1 MPDTSTPIRH
11 TPHPPTQTT
20 PPRWVW
26 VLLMF
31 LVSVIV
37 GGVAALLAYASEPSV
52 PRAILTGGGS
62 FAGSFALLLAVAH
75 YTGGDRS

>member
-1 MPDTSTPIRH
+1 
-11 TPHPPTQTT
+11 
-20 PPRWVW
+20 
-26 VLLMF
+26 MF